1 MSDLIEFSVG
11 LINLEN
17 IFSFKNLDPETN
29 QTSSIH
35 SDDIIKNSTVIMLD
49 PQAISQQNRMIFSVY
64 NHQNGLFDQ
73 EQYRVLTRVISLT
86 IDKPELTKNLG
97 AFVKINFYLEN
108 NNYFKNENGNLTCAY
123 WHIFEN
129 MTAQWSTNGCY
140 LIDIKDRNIMC
151 ECNHLTHFAV
161 LMDIEKKSIPKDV
174 EQILSIITLSGLL
187 LSSIGLCLTILT
199 FILFK

>member
-1 MSDLIEFSVG
+1 MFFFFL
-11 LINLEN
+11 
-17 IFSFKNLDPETN
+17 KNLDSKTN
-29 QTSSIH
+29 QTSSIG
-35 SDDIIKNSTVIMLD
+35 SDDIVKNSTVIRLD
-49 PQAISQQNRMIFSVY
+49 SQALSKQNRLIFSVY
-64 NHQNGLFDQ
+64 NHRNGLFDD

-108 NNYFKNENGNLTCAY
+108 NLQYENINLTCAY

-129 MTAQWSTNGCY
+129 MTAQWSTDGCN
-140 LIDIKDRNIMC
+140 LIDIKDQNVMC

-161 LMDIEKKSIPKDV
+161 LMDIERKSIPKVV
-174 EQILSIITLSGLL
+174 EQILSIITLTGLL